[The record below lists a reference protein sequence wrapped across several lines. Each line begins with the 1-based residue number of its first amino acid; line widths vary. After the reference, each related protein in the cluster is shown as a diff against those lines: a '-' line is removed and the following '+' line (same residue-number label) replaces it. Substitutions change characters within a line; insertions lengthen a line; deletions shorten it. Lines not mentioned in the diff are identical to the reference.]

1 MGGRSGK
8 FCKLNRAMAEL
19 VEDFNLVGFVTLNV
33 EDKQS
38 MTELLKLIDKAY
50 GYCFGD
56 RVWPGAWSHC
66 RFLLPLIHFIPDLL
80 TYSVPLFMKRQ
91 CDRTL
96 V

>member
-38 MTELLKLIDKAY
+38 MTELLKLIDKAN

-56 RVWPGAWSHC
+56 RVCPGARSHR